1 MSRRSQQRQ
10 SDQIARMHRSDPTQI
25 DTLQAVTHSL
35 EYSYSGPLPP
45 PEVLRK
51 FEEILPGSA
60 ERIFNQFEEQSSH
73 RRGLEAKVVKAGII
87 SQHFG
92 SVSGLLIGLLGVGGG
107 IWLTQEGK
115 SIAGLTALIG
125 TLAGLASTYLYKRK
139 QQDDERSKK
148 QSSN

>member
-1 MSRRSQQRQ
+1 
-10 SDQIARMHRSDPTQI
+10 
-25 DTLQAVTHSL
+25 L
-35 EYSYSGPLPP
+35 
-45 PEVLRK
+45 
-51 FEEILPGSA
+51 
-60 ERIFNQFEEQSSH
+60 
-73 RRGLEAKVVKAGII
+73 KAGII